1 MACVTHSILKIVDLS
16 VSFTTRGGI
25 LRAINGINLSL
36 KKKETLGIAG
46 ESGSGKT
53 QLMLAIMGLLAPN
66 SQVHGS
72 IYFNGQ
78 DLTLLSKKQM
88 NKIRGHKIG
97 MIFQDPMTSLN
108 PYLTIAK
115 QMTEVLVFH
124 KGMSYSDALKE
135 SIDMLDR
142 VKINNAKNRID
153 MYPHEFSGGMR
164 QRVMIAMSLLCKP
177 DLLIADEAT
186 TALDV
191 TVQSQIINLLNEL
204 KQELDISIIFI
215 THNLAIMSG
224 ICDKVMVMY
233 AGNLMERGTVDD
245 IFYDPRNPYTRG
257 LLKSIP
263 KITDENVEELSTIPG
278 NPPSLLH
285 LPTGCVFRDRCPYA
299 FEKCTAAPPLLKFN
313 QDHVSACY
321 LENPK

>member
-1 MACVTHSILKIVDLS
+1 MTHSILKIADLS
-16 VSFTTRGGI
+16 ISFSTRAGI
-25 LRAINGINLSL
+25 LRAVNGINVSL
-36 KKKETLGIAG
+36 NKKETLGIAG

-66 SQVHGS
+66 SQTKGS
-72 IYFNGQ
+72 IFFNGQ

-108 PYLTIAK
+108 PYLPISK
-115 QMTEVLVFH
+115 QMTEVLMYH
-124 KGMSYSDALKE
+124 KNMSYSDALVE
-135 SIDMLDR
+135 SVRMLDL
-142 VKINNAKNRID
+142 VKIQDAKNRVG

-177 DLLIADEAT
+177 DLLIADEPT

-204 KQELDISIIFI
+204 KQDLDTSIILI

-224 ICDKVMVMY
+224 ICDKVMIMY
-233 AGNLMERGTVDD
+233 AGNLMEYGTVDD
-245 IFYDPRNPYTRG
+245 IFYDPRNPYTQG

-263 KITDENVEELSTIPG
+263 KITDTDTEELSTIPG
-278 NPPSLLH
+278 NPPSLLN
-285 LPTGCVFRDRCPYA
+285 LPTGCVFRDRCQYA
-299 FEKCTAAPPLLKFN
+299 FDKCIAVPPLLN
-313 QDHVSACY
+313 LPNHRESACY
-321 LENPK
+321 LEKPQ